1 MSTERQTIEIQDLT
15 VEVVRKNIK
24 NLHLAV
30 YPPDGRV
37 RIAVPLWLSD
47 EAVRLTLI
55 SRLGWIHK
63 QQARFEQQARQSQ
76 RGLVNG
82 ESHYVWGRH
91 YRLDVIEAAGSPQIK
106 LRNNSILEMR
116 VRPGTDRL
124 KREAMLQAWYRR
136 LLRDEIPGLI
146 AKWEPIMGVSVAAW
160 GIKRMRTRWGTCNI
174 PARRI
179 WLNLELAK
187 KSPQCLEYV
196 VVHEMAHLL
205 ERHHNDNF
213 RTLMDKYLPHW
224 QLLRAELNQA
234 PLAHEEWG
242 Y

>member
-1 MSTERQTIEIQDLT
+1 MSTEHTTLEIQGLT

-37 RIAVPLWLSD
+37 RIAVPVWVAD
-47 EAVRLTLI
+47 EAVRLTII
-55 SRLGWIHK
+55 SRLGWIRK

-91 YRLDVIEAAGSPQIK
+91 YRLQVIEQPGPPQLR

-124 KREAMLQAWYRR
+124 KREALLLAWYRH
-136 LLRDEIPGLI
+136 LLQEVIPPLI

-160 GIKRMRTRWGTCNI
+160 GIRRMRTRWGTCNI

-196 VVHEMAHLL
+196 IVHEMAHLL

-224 QLLRAELNQA
+224 QMLRAELNQS